1 MYVLFVCVQ
10 ALRVAMTGHEYSR
23 RPREGR
29 CPRLGSR
36 PMRSDAVGRAV
47 DWRRRDA
54 LLLEHDAELDVRS
67 VGEDSGSRDRA
78 RVVCEVRRVVDA
90 TVFGAVAAVL
100 LVGGAGGVTQ
110 RAGCVAADGLFVL
123 PGTSVCIPALRVAI
137 KCM

>member
-1 MYVLFVCVQ
+1 
-10 ALRVAMTGHEYSR
+10 
-23 RPREGR
+23 
-29 CPRLGSR
+29 
-36 PMRSDAVGRAV
+36 MRSDAVGRAV

-100 LVGGAGGVTQ
+100 LIDKKSLDFARLTSLGQ
-110 RAGCVAADGLFVL
+110 R
-123 PGTSVCIPALRVAI
+123 R
-137 KCM
+137 